1 MDSTIVAAM
10 IALSGVIVSTV
21 ITCIIAFGTRKY
33 NYSQLFAETVSKN
46 RMDWINIWRE
56 NLATFLSCAR
66 MIAYSGKR
74 SSNMAHSKRRF
85 SNMAHSKR
93 RSSNKDDILKEMYR
107 ARERIVLRL
116 NMDED
121 DHYILYRLLM
131 DSIWENINKANI
143 DKQCRLVE
151 EQAREILKPEWERVK
166 KEAKGK
172 IK

>member
-10 IALSGVIVSTV
+10 IALSGVIASTV

-74 SSNMAHSKRRF
+74 SSNI
-85 SNMAHSKR
+85 AHSKR

-121 DHYILYRLLM
+121 DHCILYRLLM
-131 DSIWENINKANI
+131 DSVWETINKANI

-166 KEAKGK
+166 QEAKGK